1 MKLVCNNRIGTVPTL
16 TAAAAAMLAGTLNLY
31 LKCEPRLKIDKNISL
46 YSYFY

>member
-31 LKCEPRLKIDKNISL
+31 LKCEPTLVENK
-46 YSYFY
+46 